1 MKSLFTTALAGL
13 MVLGTISAIAVP
25 KHSTQLPGYAT
36 DGPVPLCDPMTTP
49 NCPSPMA
56 KPKTATDGPVPLCD
70 PMTTPNCP
78 SPMLKAN

>member
-1 MKSLFTTALAGL
+1 MKSMLTTALAGL
-13 MVLGTISAIAVP
+13 MLLGTISALATPNQSKVA
-25 KHSTQLPGYAT
+25 YAT

-56 KPKTATDGPVPLCD
+56 KAKTSTDGPVPLCD

-78 SPMLKAN
+78 SPMLKAK